1 MTVQNRGMN
10 HIGLITHDIDK
21 TIDFY
26 QNVLGFEPIAYYLRE
41 LQPEI
46 FAKCSLILAM
56 AKAWNSFKRT
66 MWMPCPTRWTLA

>member
-41 LQPEI
+41 LQPGNI
-46 FAKCSLILAM
+46 RQVFFDLG
-56 AKAWNSFKRT
+56 NG
-66 MWMPCPTRWTLA
+66 